1 LTIASTEGQARM
13 SAVSGS
19 LTDLGGWNVGAEDF
33 LAAVLQTV
41 AQPVWVVDPECL
53 TRFAKLRASAPP
65 RPPRRPGKQPP
76 QELQLVVRIW
86 SILCDRTGCEQPPAG
101 HGVAP
106 YTGFP
111 LNCRNWTQGPNW
123 TP

>member
-1 LTIASTEGQARM
+1 M

-41 AQPVWVVDPECL
+41 AQRVWVVDPEGL

-65 RPPRRPGKQPP
+65 SLRGGGKQPP

-86 SILCDRTGCEQPPAG
+86 SILCDRTGCEQPPASD
-101 HGVAP
+101 GVAP
-106 YTGFP
+106 
-111 LNCRNWTQGPNW
+111 
-123 TP
+123 